1 MVVRY
6 RYPCSVPIIAGAVA
20 GAVEAFIDRTVGV
33 TYQEISPDTVE
44 IRVCESVHP
53 LEMRNRLWF
62 KPHQPSRGGIE
73 LRKCATCGGPARLS
87 GFGWD
92 PDTGIIR
99 DGATGRRVA
108 LLGPPIIDTFL
119 EELGSELGESVPEI
133 VVEAQRRFVRN
144 GYYPVA
150 LVHDQQMREQ
160 LALRGLG
167 DLKELKM
174 DRGRRTAP
182 FGERGPAPFRRRPH
196 AGLVRAGLRYREQSG
211 MGDLGGW
218 DSDSERGTLEL
229 I

>member
-119 EELGSELGESVPEI
+119 EELGGELGESVPEI

-174 DRGRRTAP
+174 DRGGVRLRLENAVLP
-182 FGERGPAPFRRRPH
+182 LFGV
-196 AGLVRAGLRYREQSG
+196 GLMQGLYELAFGIESRAE
-211 MGDLGGW
+211 W
-218 DSDSERGTLEL
+218 EISEDGTL
-229 I
+229 IVNVAPWN